1 MELTNHQK
9 SNILRNTIFFKDE
22 LSKSEKNSQDIAF
35 NEANEIVQNVNT
47 YDQLIMGIKALI
59 IEEKE
64 TDSSEVLKQIRMS
77 NSVYRAYLYAV
88 GVETY
93 ENH

>member
-9 SNILRNTIFFKDE
+9 SNILRNSIFLKDE

-47 YDQLIMGIKALI
+47 YDQLITGIKALI

-64 TDSSEVLKQIRMS
+64 TDSEEVLKQIRIS

>member
-47 YDQLIMGIKALI
+47 YDQLITGIKALI

-64 TDSSEVLKQIRMS
+64 TDSEEVLKQIRIS

>member
-35 NEANEIVQNVNT
+35 DEANEIVQNVNT
-47 YDQLIMGIKALI
+47 YDQLITGIKALI

-64 TDSSEVLKQIRMS
+64 TDSEEVLKQIRIS
-77 NSVYRAYLYAV
+77 NSVYRSYLYAV
-88 GVETY
+88 GVENY